1 MVRTIISFGIF
12 ILILSVNLKSLD
24 TSFLHACTSTLRKPI
39 SNQRVRIIK
48 RVHSMKIQYFIASH
62 EFRKL
67 TSFTRHQNTLNIPKQ
82 NLICSSQYHRGV
94 SNTKVYGKAVRDA
107 KNVIFKETTL
117 LIFKSGHNFSRMA
130 ISDLFYAGKKFG

>member
-1 MVRTIISFGIF
+1 MDFYSEASSRPFTHGQISWKVVANEASVQPISAWPCIRDLNLPPNSAFPFFDWKKITMPALVLFIIS
-12 ILILSVNLKSLD
+12 
-24 TSFLHACTSTLRKPI
+24 
-39 SNQRVRIIK
+39 
-48 RVHSMKIQYFIASH
+48 M
-62 EFRKL
+62 
-67 TSFTRHQNTLNIPKQ
+67 LNIPKQ
-82 NLICSSQYHRGV
+82 NLICSRQYHRGV